1 MMQTLS
7 LSEALSL
14 IARRQPFH
22 AEVDGVAQLKI
33 EAYLPVVSCA
43 IHAGHRLSTK
53 LTDQCL
59 LSAEER
65 RFEEDPAT
73 DLLIASQ
80 PITLVGCDSRFEYDL
95 NRAQALSTYFKS
107 AWSKPVWR
115 RPLSARKRNQCQ
127 QKHRRFYQ
135 LYDGL
140 IAALEQQFGHV
151 LVFDLHSY
159 NYQRIERKVPVFNIG
174 TSQIDME
181 RWGPVVQR
189 FNRELGRIRLPNLS
203 VESRLDEVFQGRGY
217 LIAHTT
223 ARFDR
228 TLVLPTEVKKV
239 FMDEHS
245 GELYPQVMAALAL
258 GLKEA
263 FTQTSARFERQFNRR
278 RQASKHQMLASR
290 IDPNVVA
297 LDNALYQLAKGMETL
312 PYINPV
318 NLQQEKQRYLANP
331 NRYRPDFRYRQQRL
345 NPFAFREGLYRLPF
359 DSVADVGV
367 RQLYQQVADNLSL
380 RVELITSVGSDRF
393 RYNSLRYYGRPDE
406 RTLKQAGFLLQA
418 ATMPEVN
425 DTRLTVDQV
434 CERLRGHAREHGIA
448 CQVQTSG
455 TLAAKA
461 MVMSEQASL
470 MINRHARFSEREAK
484 ALAHHEL
491 GVHMTTTI
499 NGRAQPLKLLSLG
512 LPGNTETQE
521 GLAILAE
528 YHGGCLTLGRLRL
541 LAARVVAVDSMLRD
555 DHLPTTV
562 NRLIEEAGLDQDD
575 AFTVAARAYRGGGL
589 TKDYQYLSG
598 FCIML
603 SLHQQRDLSP
613 LYTGK
618 CALAYLDI
626 LEELCQ
632 RGWLNSA
639 MPLTPADSPDSEPV
653 MTFVLNSLTQAA

>member
-14 IARRQPFH
+14 IERRQPFH
-22 AEVDGVAQLKI
+22 AEVEGVAQLKI
-33 EAYLPVVSCA
+33 EAYLPIVSCA
-43 IHAGHRLSTK
+43 IHAGHRLSPA
-53 LTDQCL
+53 LASQCL
-59 LSAEER
+59 LTDEER

-73 DLLIASQ
+73 DTLISAQ

-115 RPLSARKRNQCQ
+115 RPLSAQKRSQCQ

-140 IAALEQQFGHV
+140 IASLEKQFSHV

-174 TSQIDME
+174 TGQIDME
-181 RWGPVVQR
+181 RWGTVVQR
-189 FNRELGRIRLPNLS
+189 FNRELGRVRLPNLS
-203 VESRLDEVFQGRGY
+203 VESKLDDVFQGRGY

-245 GELYPQVMAALAL
+245 GELYPQVMEALAL

-263 FTQTSARFERQFNRR
+263 FTQTSALFERQFNRR
-278 RQASKHQMLASR
+278 RHASKHQMLATR
-290 IDPNVVA
+290 IDPKVVA
-297 LDNALYQLAKGMETL
+297 LDKALYQLAKGMETL

-331 NRYRPDFRYRQQRL
+331 KGYCPRFRYRQQRL
-345 NPFAFREGLYRLPF
+345 NPFEFREQLYRLPF
-359 DSVADVGV
+359 DSISDAGV
-367 RQLYQQVADNLSL
+367 RQLYQQVADNLSM
-380 RVELITSVGSDRF
+380 RVELLTSVGSDQF
-393 RYNSLRYYGRPDE
+393 RYNSLRYYGKPDE

-418 ATMPEVN
+418 AAKPEA
-425 DTRLTVDQV
+425 DEPRLTVQQV
-434 CERLRGHAREHGIA
+434 CEQLRGHAQQLGIA
-448 CQVQTSG
+448 CRVQASG

-461 MVMSEQASL
+461 MVMSEKASL
-470 MINRHARFSEREAK
+470 MINRHAQFTEREAQ

-512 LPGNTETQE
+512 LPGFTETQE

-528 YHGGCLTLGRLRL
+528 YHSGCLTLGRLKL
-541 LAARVVAVDSMLRD
+541 LAARVMAVDSMLRD

-562 NRLIEEAGLDQDD
+562 NRLMEEAGLAQDD
-575 AFTVAARAYRGGGL
+575 AFIAAARAYRGGGL

-598 FCIML
+598 FCTML
-603 SLHQQRDLSP
+603 TLRQQRDLSP

-618 CALAYLDI
+618 CALAYLEI

-632 RGWLNSA
+632 RGWLHSA
-639 MPLTPADSPDSEPV
+639 MPVTPTSPAQREPV
-653 MTFVLNSLTQAA
+653 MAFVLDSLTQAA